1 MTMNASKL
9 PIARRLTGFCR
20 TIGIAVVLLLGV
32 VSTGRAGDWSENL
45 ISKDLAAFQGPKA
58 NWHIRGT
65 VRLDPQNQRKLV
77 ADDGHGIL
85 VSHGA
90 GEDLRTLKSYR
101 DCQVEIDFMI
111 PKGSNSGVKLDG
123 CYEIQI
129 YDSWKKTKLTGSD
142 CGGIYPR
149 GELRPYYHTIDD
161 GTPPTANACK
171 EPGQWQSLKITFH
184 SPRFNAQGKKTA
196 NARFDRVELNGVVIH
211 ENAEVKYPT
220 GAAWHN
226 PEHDQGPLL
235 LQGDHGPVAF
245 RNLRI
250 RPL

>member
-1 MTMNASKL
+1 MITSMQLHMARKL
-9 PIARRLTGFCR
+9 AEFGGKF
-20 TIGIAVVLLLGV
+20 GIFIMLLFGA
-32 VSTGRAGDWSENL
+32 VSTDHADEWSPNL
-45 ISKDLAAFQGPKA
+45 ISGDLAPFQSPKE
-58 NWHIRGT
+58 NWRIRGS
-65 VRLDPQNQRKLV
+65 VKLDPQNRRKLV
-77 ADDGHGIL
+77 ADDGQGIL
-85 VSHGA
+85 VSHGK
-90 GEDLRTLKSYR
+90 GEDLRTKKSYR
-101 DCQVEIDFMI
+101 DCQVEIEFMI
-111 PKGSNSGVKLDG
+111 PQGSNSGVKLDG

-129 YDSWKKTKLTGSD
+129 YDSWKKKKVTGSD

-161 GTPPTANACK
+161 GTPPKVNVCK

-184 SPRFNAQGKKTA
+184 SPRFDAQGKKIV
-196 NARFDRVELNGVVIH
+196 NAKFDRVELNGVLIQ

-250 RPL
+250 KPL